1 MRVDRPLKFFFF
13 SHLPRKTKSLI
24 SVLSKCFSYC
34 LMIWSWL
41 QIKSWLLFTWF
52 YFSNTKDSQ
61 RSRVREGQSL
71 FISANS
77 TSSKTFS
84 SQSTTVQC
92 MYLAVCYSVKFIQLW
107 LLHCVNSVRIRSFSG
122 LHFSAFGRNKS
133 KFPYSVQV
141 PKNVDHKNSD
151 YRHFSR
157 SVNI

>member
-34 LMIWSWL
+34 LMTWSWL

-84 SQSTTVQC
+84 SQRTTVQC
-92 MYLAVCYSVKFIQLW
+92 MYLAVCCLLFGEIYPALTITLCKQCSYSKFFW
-107 LLHCVNSVRIRSFSG
+107 
-122 LHFSAFGRNKS
+122 SAFFCIRTE
-133 KFPYSVQV
+133 
-141 PKNVDHKNSD
+141 
-151 YRHFSR
+151 
-157 SVNI
+157 